1 MGFLFK
7 CFFWFMVVVLTW
19 HFLTR
24 KYLNPYKLTMVFG
37 KKGSGKSTLMVRMAY
52 EYLASGW
59 TVFCTEKLDGCIH
72 IDYNDI
78 GFKKI
83 PPESLLLVD
92 EVGMIWDNRNF
103 KNFKPE
109 VRDWFKLQRHYKVKV
124 VLFSQTFDIDKKLR
138 DLTDDMFL
146 CTNVLRVFSWAKRI
160 TRRVVLVQPGP
171 DTPARIDEELAY
183 DSLLWWPFGSR
194 ILTFIPSWAPFFDSH
209 NCPELP
215 AKKWTPEPELKLP
228 KKLQKARKKA
238 SRKRRSRLRNKSG
251 ILLRW
256 KLETPVSSMV
266 TQGDGWCQGPLLFLL
281 RWGTSAMLLDD
292 FAGPC
297 YHDRSFNFGGCA
309 MQFSELATERF
320 SVLEYEH
327 RSVAQEAVDQI
338 LAAGMAAPTA
348 CIIFSPSGSW

>member
-19 HFLTR
+19 HFATK

-52 EYLASGW
+52 EYLAMGW
-59 TVFCTEKLDGCIH
+59 TVFCTERLDGCIH
-72 IDYNDI
+72 IDYKDI
-78 GFKKI
+78 GYKHI
-83 PPESLLLVD
+83 PPQSLLLVD
-92 EVGMIWDNRNF
+92 EVGMIWDNRNY
-103 KNFKPE
+103 KDFKPQ

-138 DLTDDMFL
+138 DLTDEMFL

-183 DSLLWWPFGSR
+183 DLFLWWPFGSR

-209 NCPELP
+209 NCPVLE
-215 AKKWTPEPELKLP
+215 AKAWKAEPELKLP
-228 KKLQKARKKA
+228 KTLKKARKRARRKA
-238 SRKRRSRLRNKSG
+238 VRVRRFKPL

-256 KLETPVSSMV
+256 EWR
-266 TQGDGWCQGPLLFLL
+266 GGFCL
-281 RWGTSAMLLDD
+281 RLGRVW
-292 FAGPC
+292 
-297 YHDRSFNFGGCA
+297 
-309 MQFSELATERF
+309 
-320 SVLEYEH
+320 
-327 RSVAQEAVDQI
+327 
-338 LAAGMAAPTA
+338 
-348 CIIFSPSGSW
+348 

>member
-146 CTNVLRVFSWAKRI
+146 CTNVLRVFSWA
-160 TRRVVLVQPGP
+160 
-171 DTPARIDEELAY
+171 
-183 DSLLWWPFGSR
+183 
-194 ILTFIPSWAPFFDSH
+194 IL
-209 NCPELP
+209 
-215 AKKWTPEPELKLP
+215 
-228 KKLQKARKKA
+228 
-238 SRKRRSRLRNKSG
+238 
-251 ILLRW
+251 
-256 KLETPVSSMV
+256 
-266 TQGDGWCQGPLLFLL
+266 
-281 RWGTSAMLLDD
+281 GTSATIAVPTEVRSEISSVIVFSSIEDSSRFIYPRLTPDDIENMENAVENSQGQEGSQDRAAGYQAPILLDHGHEKVD
-292 FAGPC
+292 HFRQC
-297 YHDRSFNFGGCA
+297 F
-309 MQFSELATERF
+309 
-320 SVLEYEH
+320 EH
-327 RSVAQEAVDQI
+327 INDLQSI
-338 LAAGMAAPTA
+338 
-348 CIIFSPSGSW
+348 

>member
-7 CFFWFMVVVLTW
+7 ICFWFMVVVLIW
-19 HFLTR
+19 HFLTK
-24 KYLNPYKLTMVFG
+24 KYLNPYKLTMIFG

-52 EYLASGW
+52 EYLAAGW
-59 TVFCTEKLDGCIH
+59 TVFCTERLDGCIH

-78 GFKKI
+78 GFKQI
-83 PPESLLLVD
+83 PPQSLLLID

-103 KNFKPE
+103 KQFKPE

-194 ILTFIPSWAPFFDSH
+194 ILTFIPCWAPFFDSH
-209 NCPELP
+209 NCPVLP
-215 AKKWTPEPELKLP
+215 EKSWVAEPEIKLP

-238 SRKRRSRLRNKSG
+238 SRKRRSRLRNKAG

-256 KLETPVSSMV
+256 FIRCYAEQQHRSCIMV
-266 TQGDGWCQGPLLFLL
+266 TCRKAQCQAIFLFFVALEAFVPPVLDRCPL
-281 RWGTSAMLLDD
+281 
-292 FAGPC
+292 P
-297 YHDRSFNFGGCA
+297 
-309 MQFSELATERF
+309 
-320 SVLEYEH
+320 
-327 RSVAQEAVDQI
+327 
-338 LAAGMAAPTA
+338 
-348 CIIFSPSGSW
+348 